1 MTMIPLVRPYIAPSN
16 EMMPALEQILYSGY
30 IATGQAVYD
39 FEDKFR
45 DYIGNPLTMSV
56 HAGTDALHIAL
67 ILAGVSTGDE
77 VISTPMTAEPT
88 NTSIAMIGGKIVWGD
103 VNPNNGLL
111 DPASVR
117 SLITEKTKAIVLV
130 HYAGMVCDMDEFN
143 KISQEFNIP
152 VIEDAAHALGS
163 KYNGKMI
170 GCNSPYTIF
179 SLQAIKHLTTVDGG
193 FLALKNEEKMNRALK
208 LRWFGLDKS
217 RSRLENDITEV
228 GYKYAMN
235 NVNATIG
242 LVQMNHVNEIVG
254 KYVENGNFY
263 DKELQ
268 GIDGVKIVEYCPNTE
283 ASYWLYT
290 MKVENRE
297 NFIKAMES
305 AGITASPLHHRSDT
319 HSIFKESRRELP
331 NMDQWY
337 KEFVHIPCGW
347 WVSEETREHIVDT
360 IKKGW

>member
-1 MTMIPLVRPYIAPSN
+1 MISLVKPFIAPSY
-16 EMMPALEQILYSGY
+16 EMMPAIERILYSGY

-39 FEDKFR
+39 FEDKFSA
-45 DYIGNPLTMSV
+45 YIGNPLSLSL
-56 HAGTDALHIAL
+56 HSGTDALHIAL
-67 ILAGVSTGDE
+67 ILAGVKPDDE

-88 NTSIAMIGGKIVWGD
+88 NTSIAMVGGKVVWGD

-111 DPASVR
+111 DPKSVR
-117 SLITEKTKAIVLV
+117 SLITDKTKAIMLV

-143 KISQEFNIP
+143 TISAEYNIP
-152 VIEDAAHALGS
+152 IIEDAAHALGS

-193 FLALKNEEKMNRALK
+193 FLLLKDEEEMNRALK
-208 LRWFGLDKS
+208 LRWFGLDKT

-242 LVQMNHVNEIVG
+242 LIQMNHIHRVVG
-254 KYVENGNFY
+254 KYIENGKYY
-263 DKELQ
+263 DVALA
-268 GIDGVKIVEYCPNTE
+268 GVDGVQLVDYNSNTE

-290 MKVENRE
+290 MKVERRE
-297 NFIKAMES
+297 EFIKAMEA
-305 AGITASPLHHRSDT
+305 AGIMASSLHHRSDT
-319 HSIFKESRRELP
+319 HSIFNESHRELP
-331 NMDQWY
+331 NMEKWY
-337 KEFVHIPCGW
+337 NSFVHIPCGW
-347 WVSEETREHIVDT
+347 WVSEEDRAHIVES

>member
-1 MTMIPLVRPYIAPSN
+1 MISLVKPYIAPSE
-16 EMMPALEQILYSGY
+16 EMMPAIEGILYSGY

-45 DYIGNPLTMSV
+45 NYIGNPLSISL
-56 HAGTDALHIAL
+56 HSGTDALHIAL
-67 ILAGVSTGDE
+67 ILAGVKPGDE

-88 NTSIAMIGGKIVWGD
+88 NTVIAMVGAKVIWGD

-111 DPASVR
+111 DPKSGR
-117 SLITEKTKAIVLV
+117 SLITEKTKAIMLV

-143 KISQEFNIP
+143 KISAEYNIAI
-152 VIEDAAHALGS
+152 IEDAAHALGS
-163 KYNGKMI
+163 KYNGKMV

-193 FLALKNEEKMNRALK
+193 FLSLKNGEEMNRALK

-228 GYKYAMN
+228 GFKYAMN

-242 LVQMNHVNEIVG
+242 LIQMNHVYEVVG
-254 KYVENGNFY
+254 KYIENGKFY
-263 DKELQ
+263 DRALV
-268 GIDGVKIVEYCPNTE
+268 GVDGVQLVEYNPNTE

-290 MKVENRE
+290 MKVEKRE
-297 NFIKAMES
+297 EFMRAMEA
-305 AGITASPLHHRSDT
+305 AGINASPLHHRSDT
-319 HSIFKESRRELP
+319 HSIFRKSRRELP
-331 NMDQWY
+331 QMEEWY
-337 KEFVHIPCGW
+337 NNFVHIPCGW
-347 WVSEETREHIVDT
+347 WVSEEDRDFIVET
-360 IKKGW
+360 ITKGW